1 MLTISSLKVRLA
13 TRYPATPFP
22 RSSTPLP
29 RHPFVRL
36 AIAAHTIRSTR
47 LYQYIETSILV
58 AATGSISSDVL
69 QALLLLSLAPPPTDC
84 SKAPITSL
92 RYIALAYSLGQT
104 MGMDTAANV
113 NLGSPWL
120 MHEPWAGP
128 LANFLLVS
136 PIQLSPVNS

>member
-1 MLTISSLKVRLA
+1 MTSLKVRLA
-13 TRYPATPFP
+13 TLYPATPFL

-36 AIAAHTIRSTR
+36 AIAAHMLRSTR
-47 LYQYIETSILV
+47 LYQYIETSVVV
-58 AATGSISSDVL
+58 AATGSVSSDVL
-69 QALLLLSLAPPPTDC
+69 LALLLLSLAPFPTDC

-120 MHEPWAGP
+120 MHEPWAEP
-128 LANFLLVS
+128 LSHLLLVS
-136 PIQLSPVNS
+136 TAWLSPVNS